1 MTDEKQAGNSWQELV
16 RSTWQAR
23 AAEWDQMAEAHA
35 LSEDRTADIARLA
48 VALDLHHGS
57 TVLDAGCGTGQLAI
71 AFATLGCRV
80 TAQDLAPAMIDRA
93 QMHARD
99 RGVDITFRI
108 GDITDLPDERNTY
121 DAVHARVVLQF
132 VRNPVT
138 ALQQFRRVLKP
149 GGRLFASVP
158 GALSPIYNR
167 SWRRFTDPSDT
178 GNTFM
183 VPWELETLLQQGGW
197 TVLEQWGESGR
208 TMHGEKNNIVGTEAL
223 KDIRLQQAAATT
235 WGFVAQ

>member
-1 MTDEKQAGNSWQELV
+1 MDRDQAHRASRLWSMSAAPVILGSWHIRGKNRGSRVAMTEEKQAGNSWQELV
-16 RSTWQAR
+16 RSTWHAR

-99 RGVDITFRI
+99 RGVEITFRV

-138 ALQQFRRVLKP
+138 ALQQ
-149 GGRLFASVP
+149 
-158 GALSPIYNR
+158 
-167 SWRRFTDPSDT
+167 
-178 GNTFM
+178 
-183 VPWELETLLQQGGW
+183 
-197 TVLEQWGESGR
+197 
-208 TMHGEKNNIVGTEAL
+208 
-223 KDIRLQQAAATT
+223 
-235 WGFVAQ
+235 